1 MNQGKEVRMGK
12 LFNPKSK
19 RMVLVTMDHGI
30 CINPMKELNDPAKV
44 VGQAVEG
51 GADAVLVTLGVM

>member
-1 MNQGKEVRMGK
+1 MSVGKEMRVSR

-30 CINPMKELNDPAKV
+30 CINPMKEINDPSKV
-44 VGQAVEG
+44 VQSS
-51 GADAVLVTLGVM
+51 LHCSKWSSFR

>member
-1 MNQGKEVRMGK
+1 MRMSR

-30 CINPMKELNDPAKV
+30 CGKSN
-44 VGQAVEG
+44 EG
-51 GADAVLVTLGVM
+51 NQ